1 MRPRHP
7 PTSRPFLRAKIIK
20 SYVYLSV
27 ILWYP
32 TLQVSSGQFTV
43 FDSSF
48 YAVYSIPQT
57 FKVYQTLAIF
67 LLAIFF
73 AMFFTGLPLTIFRH
87 IFLKLKRYFP
97 DLLPNVLD

>member
-1 MRPRHP
+1 M
-7 PTSRPFLRAKIIK
+7 RPFLRAKIIK

-43 FDSSF
+43 FDSIF
-48 YAVYSIPQT
+48 YAIYSIPQSFT
-57 FKVYQTLAIF
+57 VYQTLAIS

-73 AMFFTGLPLTIFRH
+73 GEILASLGVDSTLCWLGGQFYTDQDSML
-87 IFLKLKRYFP
+87 
-97 DLLPNVLD
+97 